1 MDQKVNKSFL
11 EKYEFVIPLALFI
24 VFLALTLPGI
34 SWGAPSTWHPD
45 EIVIRVIKALHGE
58 WRFSEINFD
67 YPDLPQ
73 YVMFWLGKVVLRL
86 GYTDKEVLI
95 ASRVL
100 SAALAGLTI
109 VLVYLITHRAGGSY
123 RVAGLSGLFLLCV
136 SEMAHNG
143 RFAHNDMFL
152 TFFATLAVLFLV
164 NYGKTG
170 HAGWLYAAFI
180 SVGFAASSKYNGI
193 SLVLAPVLLYLLQ
206 TRQNIFKRPF
216 EVLKTLFIG
225 GALTILGF
233 GAGTPKALLEPTY
246 YFNHMIP
253 ALLHTGNYN
262 RQPGSIRGILGQY
275 AVLADGLGT
284 VLFLLFGIGL
294 VWACYQVIKR
304 YFLPK
309 IGDPNT
315 ETLLIVLLAIIA
327 LDVPVMLSYNYPI
340 RFFSAMM
347 PMLAILGAFMIEY
360 FHARAIQYGNTYP
373 KLVGAVVVFV
383 VLISLARITSVM
395 LLFINDARFPAGA
408 YIQALP
414 AKASLEHT
422 LYPPTIPFQYFR
434 RSYDYPIYFVKV
446 PGDPIPTSNRYVF
459 NMGEPGINQRKTR
472 YFVVDSFT
480 ADKFNNPYTCAQMQA
495 ECDFFKQLATGRSKY
510 YKLIAEFSYSPPA
523 FLPQLDVTFVN
534 PTIRIYER
542 AND

>member
-1 MDQKVNKSFL
+1 MNQRDIRSFF

-24 VFLALTLPGI
+24 VFLAFTLPGI
-34 SWGAPSTWHPD
+34 SWGAPDTWHPD

-58 WRFSEINFD
+58 WKFSEINFD

-100 SAALAGLTI
+100 SAVMAGLTI
-109 VLVYLITHRAGGSY
+109 VLVYLITRRAGGRPY
-123 RVAGLSGLFLLCV
+123 VAGLSGLLLLCV

-143 RFAHNDMFL
+143 RFAHNDMYL
-152 TFFATLAVLFLV
+152 TFFAALAVLLLV

-170 HAGWLYAAFI
+170 HTGWLYATFI

-193 SLVLAPVLLYLLQ
+193 SLVLAPAIIYLLHI
-206 TRQNIFKRPF
+206 RQHIFKQPF
-216 EVLKTLFIG
+216 EVLKTLFFG
-225 GALTILGF
+225 GTLTVLGF
-233 GAGTPKALLEPTY
+233 GVGTPKALFAPIY
-246 YFNHMIP
+246 YFSNMIP

-275 AVLADGLGT
+275 TVLADGLGMA
-284 VLFLLFGIGL
+284 LFLLFSVGL
-294 VWACYQVIKR
+294 VWACYQVIQSCFFSKA
-304 YFLPK
+304 
-309 IGDPNT
+309 GDPNT
-315 ETLLIVLLAIIA
+315 EILIIMLSAVIA

-347 PMLAILGAFMIEY
+347 PMLAILGALMIE
-360 FHARAIQYGNTYP
+360 FFQTRARPYTDVYP
-373 KLVGAVVVFV
+373 KLINAIVGLV

-395 LLFINDARFPAGA
+395 LLFINDARFPASA
-408 YIQALP
+408 YVQTLP

-422 LYPPTIPFQYFR
+422 LYPPTIPFRYFR

-446 PGDPIPTSNRYVF
+446 PGDPIPTSDRYIF
-459 NMGEPGINQRKTR
+459 NMGEAGINQRKTR
-472 YFVVDSFT
+472 YLVVDSFT
-480 ADKFNNPYTCAQMQA
+480 ADKFNNPYTCEQMQA

-510 YKLIAEFSYSPPA
+510 YKLSVEFSYTLPA
-523 FLPQLDVTFVN
+523 FLPQLEIAFVN